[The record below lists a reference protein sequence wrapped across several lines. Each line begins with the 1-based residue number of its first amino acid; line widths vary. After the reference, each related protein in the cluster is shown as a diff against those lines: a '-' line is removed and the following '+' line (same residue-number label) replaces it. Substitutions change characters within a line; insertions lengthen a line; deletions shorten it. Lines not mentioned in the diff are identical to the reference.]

1 MGVNKLRI
9 ATIIRGTTTTF
20 KSIQNSIKLAFTKVK
35 EELEDHLT
43 AINENTN
50 EIQSNY
56 EYTCELESKIEKL
69 NERVEQLQ
77 LTVYGQIQAQNQKIS
92 EKMSAISPEEKSV
105 FIALYTLEEEKGS
118 VTFEDIALSTKFTT
132 DEVSNLVSSL
142 IDKEIPISKKI
153 IDNKPYLKIDKD
165 FKMLQAKQNVLNIVH

>member
-1 MGVNKLRI
+1 MNKLKI
-9 ATIIRGTTTTF
+9 ATIVRSTTTTF
-20 KSIQNSIKLAFTKVK
+20 RSIQNSIKIAFTKVK
-35 EELEDHLT
+35 EELEDHLS

-69 NERVEQLQ
+69 TERVEQLQ

-92 EKMSAISPEEKSV
+92 EKMSSITQEEKIV
-105 FIALYTLEEEKGS
+105 FLALYTLEEENGS

-132 DEVSNLVSSL
+132 DEVSNLITSL
-142 IDKEIPISKKI
+142 IEKEIPISKKV

-165 FKMLQAKQNVLNIVH
+165 FKMLQAKQNVMNLTH

>member
-1 MGVNKLRI
+1 MNKLKI
-9 ATIIRGTTTTF
+9 TTLVSGTAITIKTLQRG
-20 KSIQNSIKLAFTKVK
+20 IKTAFIKIK
-35 EELEDHLT
+35 EEFEDHLT

-92 EKMSAISPEEKSV
+92 EKMSNLSNDEKNVFKAIYS
-105 FIALYTLEEEKGS
+105 LEEENGS
-118 VTFEDIALSTKFTT
+118 VTFEDIASESQFTSE
-132 DEVSNLVSSL
+132 EVSKIISSL
-142 IDKEIPISKKI
+142 MEKEVPISRKI

-165 FKMLQAKQNVLNIVH
+165 FKRLQAKENVLNITH

>member
-1 MGVNKLRI
+1 MGVNKLKI
-9 ATIIRGTTTTF
+9 ATIVRSTTTTF
-20 KSIQNSIKLAFTKVK
+20 RSIQNSIKIAFTKVK
-35 EELEDHLT
+35 EELEDHLS

-69 NERVEQLQ
+69 TERVEQLQ

-92 EKMSAISPEEKSV
+92 EKMSNLSNDEKNVFKAIYS
-105 FIALYTLEEEKGS
+105 LEEENGS
-118 VTFEDIALSTKFTT
+118 VTFEDIASESQFTSE
-132 DEVSNLVSSL
+132 EVSKIISSL
-142 IDKEIPISKKI
+142 MEKEVPISKKI

-165 FKMLQAKQNVLNIVH
+165 FKRLQAKENVLNITH